1 MSVVFFGEEDEGD
14 TEVEDV
20 EAVVDE
26 GVDEGVVDEVAFTM
40 VLFCFCWFCK
50 NKKTKRWNIER
61 KELVI

>member
-26 GVDEGVVDEVAFTM
+26 EVVDEGVDEVAYTM
-40 VLFCFCWFCK
+40 VLFCFC
-50 NKKTKRWNIER
+50 
-61 KELVI
+61 